1 MSKAAKERPRLG
13 RGLSTLITGG
23 LPAEMEV
30 SPPAAAPLPVE
41 PIPAA
46 ETQSIIVPGPVE
58 IPLPRISANPHQP
71 RKAFSDDSLQQL
83 ATSLRSTGMI
93 QPVIVRKVDEGYQLI
108 AGERRL
114 RAAKLAGLDSVPAI
128 VRDVDGLTQAQMGL
142 IENTQREDL
151 NAIDRATAYQ
161 ALLQQLGL
169 TQAELAHRIGD
180 DRSTIANHLRLL
192 ELPTSV
198 QDAVA
203 AGGVSLGHAKVL
215 AGLSDPPLQE
225 KLAAKI
231 VADGLSVRALE
242 KLIAEGEEPKAGKT
256 KSAGSPHMQQMET
269 SISRQLGMKV
279 QVKAANGKPKGK
291 MVIHYA
297 SLDQFDDLLA
307 KLGVELEE

>member
-13 RGLSTLITGG
+13 RGLSTLITGA
-23 LPAEMEV
+23 LPAEVEV
-30 SPPAAAPLPVE
+30 PTPAAPLPVE
-41 PIPAA
+41 AAAAA
-46 ETQSIIVPGPVE
+46 EPKPAVVPGPVQ
-58 IPLPRISANPHQP
+58 IPLAEISANPHQP
-71 RKAFSDDSLQQL
+71 RKAFLDESLQQL
-83 ATSLRSTGMI
+83 AASLRSTGMI
-93 QPVIVRKVDEGYQLI
+93 QPVIVRKVEDGYQLI

-114 RAAKLAGLDSVPAI
+114 RAAKLAGLDMVPAI

-151 NAIDRATAYQ
+151 NPIDRATAYQ
-161 ALLQQLGL
+161 TLLQQLGL

-192 ELPTSV
+192 ELPGIV
-198 QDAVA
+198 RDAVA
-203 AGGVSLGHAKVL
+203 GGGVSLGHAKVL
-215 AGLSDPPLQE
+215 AGLSDPALQE
-225 KLAAKI
+225 KLAAKV
-231 VADGLSVRALE
+231 VAEGLSVRALE
-242 KLIAEGEEPKAGKT
+242 KLIAEGEEPKVATPK
-256 KSAGSPHMQQMET
+256 APGSPHMQQMET

-307 KLGVELEE
+307 KLGVKLEE

>member
-13 RGLSTLITGG
+13 RGLSTLITGA
-23 LPAEMEV
+23 LPAEVEV
-30 SPPAAAPLPVE
+30 PPPAATPLPVE
-41 PIPAA
+41 PAAVADAHPAVA
-46 ETQSIIVPGPVE
+46 PGPMQ
-58 IPLPRISANPHQP
+58 IPLAEISANPHQP
-71 RKAFSDDSLQQL
+71 RKAFSDESLQQL

-93 QPVIVRKVDEGYQLI
+93 QPVVVRKVDEGYQLI

-192 ELPTSV
+192 ELPANV
-198 QDAVA
+198 RDAVA

-215 AGLSDPPLQE
+215 AGLSDPAVQE
-225 KLAAKI
+225 KVAAKV
-231 VADGLSVRALE
+231 VAEGLSVRALE
-242 KLIAEGEEPKAGKT
+242 KLIAEGEEPKGAKP
-256 KSAGSPHMQQMET
+256 KPAGSPHMQQMET

-279 QVKAANGKPKGK
+279 QVKATNGKPKGK

-307 KLGVELEE
+307 KLGVKLEE

>member
-1 MSKAAKERPRLG
+1 
-13 RGLSTLITGG
+13 LSTLITGA
-23 LPAEMEV
+23 LPAEVEV
-30 SPPAAAPLPVE
+30 PAPAAPPPTESTAHSGEKPAGTAG
-41 PIPAA
+41 PI
-46 ETQSIIVPGPVE
+46 Q
-58 IPLPRISANPHQP
+58 IPLAEISANPHQP

-93 QPVIVRKVDEGYQLI
+93 QPVIVRKVERGYQLI

-114 RAAKLAGLDSVPAI
+114 RAAKLAGLDAVPAI

-151 NAIDRATAYQ
+151 NAIDRAMAYQ

-169 TQAELAHRIGD
+169 TQAELAQRIGD

-192 ELPTSV
+192 ELPNSV
-198 QDAVA
+198 REAVA

-215 AGLSDPPLQE
+215 AGLSDPAIQE
-225 KLAAKI
+225 KLAAK
-231 VADGLSVRALE
+231 VAAEGLSVRALE
-242 KLIAEGEEPKAGKT
+242 RLITEGGEPKTSTPKP
-256 KSAGSPHMQQMET
+256 AGSPHFQQMET

-307 KLGVELEE
+307 KLGVKLEE